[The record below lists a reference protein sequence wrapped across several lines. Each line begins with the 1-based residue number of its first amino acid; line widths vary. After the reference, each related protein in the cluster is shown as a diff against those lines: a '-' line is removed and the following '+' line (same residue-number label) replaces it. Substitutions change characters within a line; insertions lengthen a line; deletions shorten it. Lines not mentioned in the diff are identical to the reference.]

1 MKKKTLIVLLIIPF
15 IIGLISF
22 VSVVLLNITVAS
34 DISGI
39 TWAYQETEA
48 FKISTEGYKLVAEPE
63 INNANLIIRPGNEL
77 VWEVVEGEDVVE
89 IRQDENGDYYLYTKK
104 EGNATIVC
112 RTENGNVQ
120 KKLNVIVYENG
131 TITINPLRKRADNP
145 IESVRYFGEFDV
157 NDSSKN
163 EMGGLVKEKA
173 SFEIKTQVYGDN
185 ISNQAVR
192 MSDESSDNIS
202 FENNVVTI
210 NDASETTATLVLE
223 SVEKPYIKNSYTF
236 NVVPNGVNV
245 YSYNDLLLTTNY
257 SQNGEISV
265 MQTNLGSAR
274 EVYNGTD
281 FDIGANQGAI
291 TFIPDATLSKKDP
304 EANIELFGNIIGYDK
319 NGVPNFNFAN
329 ELYVTETSYSHEF
342 ADAYN
347 EVNPDSPLDTDIK
360 VGLRVQK
367 DFYGNGYSINMNNLC
382 FPNHGEINSEVKK
395 LYPNKELDYF
405 FGPLSYVTIGNSKLE
420 VVRAFGQDNVGMM
433 LDGDNITLNDLK
445 IQNIDDNSNKRNYS
459 YIGTVV
465 EVDGINNTIKNSEI
479 KLGKNLVRAFDAD
492 KFTLSNSILRRSSE
506 FNLMVGSNKVN
517 KVDENAS
524 INVNGTEFNAKDLLD
539 IENTSAI
546 SGNAFLEKFLG
557 AYEFSSIAP
566 ELIYNGQISSLS
578 GNDLYD
584 VLEQLQ
590 ELLNNEEGF
599 YEPNGSKKY
608 AAEMVVNDTLFEE
621 SGMFSI
627 AFETMFNGPY
637 LYNGSSKT
645 IYNIMRSSF
654 VDGVIPNMI
663 GGTSYPVKLTL
674 SGDTTIDD
682 WKKID
687 DIDLTNLIEE
697 RISLFFQQSGHDVE
711 VSIDNFFPLK
721 RMLRDFTQ
729 DSIYKDENGDE
740 WLNTMIAWYGGGLN
754 LSDLIDNRNNK
765 NEDSKKTTISI
776 LRNFSKY
783 VTVGDTNNLVSLV
796 PQVLARCVLFAIGF
810 NPFEFIVNGQG
821 ETPSNIDIGI

>member
-48 FKISTEGYKLVAEPE
+48 FKISTEGYKLVAEPK

-89 IRQDENGDYYLYTKK
+89 IKQDENGDYYLYTKK

-112 RTENGNVQ
+112 RTENGNVR
-120 KKLNVIVYENG
+120 KMLNVIVYENG
-131 TITINPLRKRADNP
+131 TITINPIRKRADNP
-145 IESVRYFGEFDV
+145 IESIRYFGEFDV
-157 NDSSKN
+157 SDSSKN
-163 EMGGLVKEKA
+163 EMDGLVKEKA

-223 SVEKPYIKNSYTF
+223 SVEKPYIKNSYKF
-236 NVVPNGVNV
+236 NVVPNGVNI

-281 FDIGANQGAI
+281 YDIGANQGAI
-291 TFIPDATLSKKDP
+291 TFIPDATLSRKDP

-319 NGVPNFNFAN
+319 NGVLNFNFAN

-347 EVNPDSPLDTDIK
+347 EANPDSPLDTDIK

-382 FPNHGEINSEVKK
+382 FPNHGEIDSEVKK
-395 LYPNKELDYF
+395 LYPDKELDYF
-405 FGPLSYVTIGNSKLE
+405 LGPLSYVTIGNSQLE

-492 KFTLSNSILRRSSE
+492 KLTLSNSILRRSGE

-524 INVNGTEFNAKDLLD
+524 VNINGQASSFKDFFNLENKSVNSANAYLESFLDLGSYANTFYDGEFANVSGSELNKALLNMQSSLD
-539 IENTSAI
+539 NSSSYYDA
-546 SGNAFLEKFLG
+546 SGNK
-557 AYEFSSIAP
+557 I
-566 ELIYNGQISSLS
+566 
-578 GNDLYD
+578 
-584 VLEQLQ
+584 
-590 ELLNNEEGF
+590 
-599 YEPNGSKKY
+599 Y
-608 AAEMVVNDTLFEE
+608 AAQITINDTDFSE
-621 SGMFSI
+621 SGIFSI
-627 AFETMFNGPY
+627 AFETMFNGPF
-637 LYNGSSKT
+637 LYNGLSYTVKTALGDLLSS
-645 IYNIMRSSF
+645 
-654 VDGVIPNMI
+654 VLPNKI
-663 GGTSYPVKLTL
+663 GGTSSPVKITL
-674 SGDTTIDD
+674 KGDTSFND

-697 RISLFFQQSGHDVE
+697 RLSLFLEQQDIEMELG
-711 VSIDNFFPLK
+711 IDQFFPLK
-721 RMLRDFTQ
+721 AMLKDLTNAY
-729 DSIYKDENGDE
+729 SYKDEEGNP
-740 WLNTMIAWYGGGLN
+740 WINTMVAYYGGGLN
-754 LSDLIDNRNNK
+754 LSDLVDERDSTTV
-765 NEDSKKTTISI
+765 EDAGQKVNVDI
-776 LRNFSKY
+776 LSNFNKY
-783 VTVGDTNNLVSLV
+783 VSISGEGALGMIPRILSK
-796 PQVLARCVLFAIGF
+796 CVLFAIGF
-810 NPFEFIVNGQG
+810 NPFNFIVNQSGSVP
-821 ETPSNIDIGI
+821 PSDILNSAVN

>member
-112 RTENGNVQ
+112 RTKNGNVQ

-145 IESVRYFGEFDV
+145 IESIRYFGEFDV

-163 EMGGLVKEKA
+163 EMNGLVKEKA

-223 SVEKPYIKNSYTF
+223 SVEKSYIKNSYTF
-236 NVVPNGVNV
+236 NVVPNGVNI

-281 FDIGANQGAI
+281 YDIGANQGAI
-291 TFIPDATLSKKDP
+291 TFIPDTTSIKDS
-304 EANIELFGNIIGYDK
+304 EANIELFGHIIGYDK

-347 EVNPDSPLDTDIK
+347 EANPDSPLDTDIK

-395 LYPNKELDYF
+395 LYPDKELDYF
-405 FGPLSYVTIGNSKLE
+405 FGPLSYVTIGNSQLE

-465 EVDGINNTIKNSEI
+465 EVDGVNNTIKNSEI

-492 KFTLSNSILRRSSE
+492 KLTLSNSILRRSGE

-517 KVDENAS
+517 KADENAS
-524 INVNGTEFNAKDLLD
+524 VNINGQASSFKDFFNLENKSANSANAYLESFLDLGSFANTFYDGEFAN
-539 IENTSAI
+539 I
-546 SGNAFLEKFLG
+546 SG
-557 AYEFSSIAP
+557 S
-566 ELIYNGQISSLS
+566 ELNKALLNMQSSLDNSSSYYDAS
-578 GNDLYD
+578 GN
-584 VLEQLQ
+584 
-590 ELLNNEEGF
+590 
-599 YEPNGSKKY
+599 KIY
-608 AAEMVVNDTLFEE
+608 AAQITINDTDFSE
-621 SGMFSI
+621 SGIFSI
-627 AFETMFNGPY
+627 AFETMFNGPF
-637 LYNGSSKT
+637 LYNGLSYTVKTALGDLLSS
-645 IYNIMRSSF
+645 
-654 VDGVIPNMI
+654 VLPNKI
-663 GGTSYPVKLTL
+663 GGTSSPVKITL
-674 SGDTTIDD
+674 KGDTSFND

-697 RISLFFQQSGHDVE
+697 RLSLFLEQQDVE
-711 VSIDNFFPLK
+711 MELGIDQFFPLK
-721 RMLRDFTQ
+721 AMLKDLTNTY
-729 DSIYKDENGDE
+729 SYKDEKGNP
-740 WLNTMIAWYGGGLN
+740 WINTMVAYYGGGLN
-754 LSDLIDNRNNK
+754 LSDLVDERNSTIV
-765 NEDSKKTTISI
+765 EDAGQKVNVDI
-776 LRNFSKY
+776 LSNFNKY
-783 VTVGDTNNLVSLV
+783 VSISGEGALGMIPRILSK
-796 PQVLARCVLFAIGF
+796 CVLFAIGF
-810 NPFEFIVNGQG
+810 NPFNFIVNQSGSVP
-821 ETPSNIDIGI
+821 PSDILNSAVN

>member
-48 FKISTEGYKLVAEPE
+48 FKISSEGYKLVAEPE

-131 TITINPLRKRADNP
+131 TITINPIRKRADNP

-157 NDSSKN
+157 SDSSKN

-202 FENNVVTI
+202 FENNVITI

-281 FDIGANQGAI
+281 YDIGANQGAI
-291 TFIPDATLSKKDP
+291 TFIPDATLSRKDP
-304 EANIELFGNIIGYDK
+304 EANIELFGNIIGYDN

-347 EVNPDSPLDTDIK
+347 EANPDTPLDTDIK

-382 FPNHGEINSEVKK
+382 FPNHGEIDSEVKK
-395 LYPNKELDYF
+395 LSPDKELDYF
-405 FGPLSYVTIGNSKLE
+405 FGPLSYVTIGNSRLE

-465 EVDGINNTIKNSEI
+465 EVDGNNNTIKNSEI

-492 KFTLSNSILRRSSE
+492 KFTLSNSILRRSGE

-517 KVDENAS
+517 KVNDQQSGTINGNNINFVEFFNKFNTTGNSANAY
-524 INVNGTEFNAKDLLD
+524 
-539 IENTSAI
+539 
-546 SGNAFLEKFLG
+546 LEKFLG
-557 AYEFSSIAP
+557 TDQFKDLMPDIFYQGE
-566 ELIYNGQISSLS
+566 ISSLD
-578 GNDLYD
+578 GDALYS
-584 VLEQLQ
+584 VLEDLQ
-590 ELLNNEEGF
+590 ALLNNETSI
-599 YEPNGSKKY
+599 YDNNGNKKY
-608 AAEMVVNDTLFEE
+608 VAKIEVKDTTFAE

-627 AFETMFNGPY
+627 AFETMFNGPF
-637 LYNGSSKT
+637 LYNGLSYSVNNVMVNT
-645 IYNIMRSSF
+645 LQS
-654 VDGVIPNMI
+654 VPPNSI
-663 GGTSYPVKLTL
+663 GGTSMPVELTL
-674 SGDTTIDD
+674 SGNTQFDD
-682 WKKID
+682 WKKIN

-697 RISLFFQQSGHDVE
+697 RISLFATQLGYDLDVT
-711 VSIDNFFPLK
+711 IDDFFPLK
-721 RMLRDFTQ
+721 QILQEIAR
-729 DSIYKDENGDE
+729 DSIYRDEEGNN
-740 WLNTMIAWYGGGLN
+740 WLNTMVAWYGGGLN
-754 LSDLIDNRNNK
+754 LSDLVDNRDEK
-765 NEDSKKTTISI
+765 FDKGKHLTASI
-776 LRNFSKY
+776 LRHFNKY
-783 VTVGDTNNLVSLV
+783 VSIENTDDPLALISGI
-796 PQVLARCVLFAIGF
+796 LARCVLFAIGF
-810 NPFEFIVNGQG
+810 SSFQFVVNSSGQQP
-821 ETPSNIDIGI
+821 PSI

>member
-131 TITINPLRKRADNP
+131 TITINPIRKRADNP

-157 NDSSKN
+157 SDSSKN
-163 EMGGLVKEKA
+163 EMNGLVKEKA

-202 FENNVVTI
+202 FENNVITI

-281 FDIGANQGAI
+281 YDIGANQGAI
-291 TFIPDATLSKKDP
+291 TFIPDTTLSRKDP

-347 EVNPDSPLDTDIK
+347 EANPDTPLDTDIK

-382 FPNHGEINSEVKK
+382 FPNHGEIDSEVKK
-395 LYPNKELDYF
+395 LSPNKELDYF
-405 FGPLSYVTIGNSKLE
+405 FGPLSYVTIGNSHLE

-492 KFTLSNSILRRSSE
+492 KFTLSNSILRRSGE

-524 INVNGTEFNAKDLLD
+524 VNINGQASSFKDFFNLENKSANSANAYLESFLDLGSYANMFYDGEFANVSGSELNKALLSMQSSLD
-539 IENTSAI
+539 NSSSYYDA
-546 SGNAFLEKFLG
+546 SGNK
-557 AYEFSSIAP
+557 
-566 ELIYNGQISSLS
+566 IYASEITI
-578 GNDLYD
+578 
-584 VLEQLQ
+584 
-590 ELLNNEEGF
+590 
-599 YEPNGSKKY
+599 
-608 AAEMVVNDTLFEE
+608 NDTDFSE
-621 SGMFSI
+621 SGIFSI
-627 AFETMFNGPY
+627 AFETMFNGPF
-637 LYNGSSKT
+637 LYNGLSYTVKTALGDLLSS
-645 IYNIMRSSF
+645 
-654 VDGVIPNMI
+654 VLPNKI
-663 GGTSYPVKLTL
+663 GGTSSPVKITL
-674 SGDTTIDD
+674 KGDTSFND

-697 RISLFFQQSGHDVE
+697 RLSLFLEQQDVE
-711 VSIDNFFPLK
+711 MELGIDQFFPLK
-721 RMLRDFTQ
+721 AMLKDLTNAY
-729 DSIYKDENGDE
+729 SYKDDE
-740 WLNTMIAWYGGGLN
+740 GNPWINTMVAYYGGGLN
-754 LSDLIDNRNNK
+754 LSDLVDKRDSATVEDAGQKVNVDILSNFNK
-765 NEDSKKTTISI
+765 YVSISGEGALGMIPSI
-776 LRNFSKY
+776 LSK
-783 VTVGDTNNLVSLV
+783 
-796 PQVLARCVLFAIGF
+796 CVLFAIGF
-810 NPFEFIVNGQG
+810 NPFNFIVNRSGSVP
-821 ETPSNIDIGI
+821 PSDILNSTVN